1 MSDMG
6 KSSANQNLTT
16 GANDTEYT
24 VFLSYSRDDQKDALL
39 IFNAL
44 ENAGFSVWWDGLL
57 EGGERFAH
65 TTKAALENAKAVVVC
80 WSKTSI
86 DSHWVHDEATRGRD
100 VGKLVPL
107 SLDGS
112 DPPLGFGQFQCI
124 DVSHAKSKP
133 SSVEMQ
139 KMLRAVAALHEM
151 DEPPAMPASSSLQI
165 GRRGLLIGGTLAAV
179 SVGGAAAWK
188 MGIFEDDLTPSSI
201 AVLPFVNLSGDPEQ
215 AYFSDGLASEIRTV
229 LSRNELLQIMG
240 QASSNSFRDHA
251 TDAKS
256 IANSLG
262 VSFLLDG
269 NVQKVGD
276 VVKITADLTD
286 GATGLSKWRQ
296 AFERPLVD
304 IFSLQTEIASAVASS
319 LSLAMDSDT
328 ERGTN
333 KQNGGTKSLA
343 AFDAYLRGK
352 DLFELHVD
360 EASERAALKNFDEAI
375 RIDTDYAA
383 ARAARSRALTVIAN
397 QYANSEERIRL
408 YDDAIAEAENA
419 TQIAPDF
426 AAGYNALGYAHF
438 YGRLDVKGAKEP
450 YERAYSLARS
460 DVDVF
465 SRYAIYQARTGEFT
479 EANIAIGRASKLDPL
494 NASMFKSAG
503 VIKFAEKQYDEA
515 IALAERALKINP
527 DRNSVHGDIGN
538 AYLMLGK
545 IDNAKQAYGKEKNNL
560 IALPGL
566 ATIANREGRQNEADQ
581 HFDKLV
587 REYGDNGLYQQVQ
600 VLAQRG
606 DLDQAMD
613 RLEMAREVRDSG
625 LVYSLNDPFLDPLRD
640 NVDFKKMLVS
650 LGFV

>member
-1 MSDMG
+1 MTSG
-6 KSSANQNLTT
+6 S
-16 GANDTEYT
+16 NDFGNT

-39 IFNAL
+39 IVNAL
-44 ENAGFSVWWDGLL
+44 EDAGFSVWWDGLL

-86 DSHWVHDEATRGRD
+86 ESHWVHDEATRGRD
-100 VGKLVPL
+100 GGKLVPL

-124 DVSHAKSKP
+124 DVSSAKSKP
-133 SSVEMQ
+133 DSAEMH
-139 KMLRAVAALHEM
+139 KMLRAVAALHEI
-151 DEPPAMPASSSLQI
+151 DELPSAPMPVSTPI
-165 GRRGLLIGGTLAAV
+165 GRRNLMIGGGLVAL
-179 SVGGAAAWK
+179 SVGGVAAWK
-188 MGIFEDDLTPSSI
+188 TGLFADDPTPSSI

-229 LSRNELLQIMG
+229 LSQNKLLQIMG
-240 QASSNSFRDHA
+240 QASSNSFRDRT

-256 IANSLG
+256 IAISLG

-276 VVKITADLTD
+276 IVKITADLTD
-286 GATGLSKWRQ
+286 GATGLSKWSK

-304 IFSLQTEIASAVASS
+304 IFSLQTEIASAVASA
-319 LSLAMDSDT
+319 LSLAMDAET
-328 ERGTN
+328 ERAAA
-333 KQNGGTKSLA
+333 KQVGGTESVA

-352 DLFELHVD
+352 DLFELHIN
-360 EASERAALKNFDEAI
+360 EASERAALKSFDDAI
-375 RIDTDYAA
+375 KIDPDYAA

-397 QYANSEERIRL
+397 QYANSEERILL
-408 YDDAIAEAENA
+408 YDDAIVEAEKA
-419 TQIAPDF
+419 TQIASEF

-450 YERAYSLARS
+450 YKRAYSLARS

-465 SRYAIYQARTGEFT
+465 SRYAIYQARTGEFAY
-479 EANIAIGRASKLDPL
+479 ANIAIERASKLDPL

-503 VIKFAEKQYDEA
+503 VIKFAEKKYEEA
-515 IALAERALKINP
+515 ITLAERALEINP
-527 DRNSVHGDIGN
+527 KRNSVYGDIGN

-545 IDNAKQAYGKEKNNL
+545 IEDAKQAFGKEKNNL

-566 ATIANREGRQNEADQ
+566 ATLANREGRKSEADE
-581 HFDKLV
+581 HFDNLV

-600 VLAQRG
+600 VLAQWG
-606 DLDQAMD
+606 ELDQALVK
-613 RLEMAREVRDSG
+613 LEMAREVRDSG
-625 LVYSLNDPFLDPLRD
+625 LVYLLNDPFLDPLR
-640 NVDFKKMLVS
+640 NEASFKEMLAG

>member
-1 MSDMG
+1 MG
-6 KSSANQNLTT
+6 NSVANQNVTT
-16 GANDTEYT
+16 GANVTKHT

-39 IFNAL
+39 VVNAL
-44 ENAGFSVWWDGLL
+44 EKAGFSVWWDGLL
-57 EGGERFAH
+57 EGGEQFAH

-86 DSHWVHDEATRGRD
+86 ESHWVHDEATRGRD
-100 VGKLVPL
+100 GGKLVPL

-124 DVSHAKSKP
+124 DVSRAKSKP
-133 SSVEMQ
+133 GSTEMQ

-151 DEPPAMPASSSLQI
+151 DELLCTPVPVSTPI
-165 GRRGLLIGGTLAAV
+165 GRRNLMIGGGLVAL
-179 SVGGAAAWK
+179 SVGGVAAWK
-188 MGIFEDDLTPSSI
+188 TGWVADDPTPSSI

-229 LSRNELLQIMG
+229 LSQNKLLQIMG
-240 QASSNSFRDHA
+240 QASSNSFRDRM

-269 NVQKVGD
+269 NVQKVGEI
-276 VVKITADLTD
+276 VKITTDLTD
-286 GATGLSKWRQ
+286 GATGLSKWSK

-304 IFSLQTEIASAVASS
+304 IFSLQTEIASAVASA
-319 LSLAMDSDT
+319 LSLAMDAET
-328 ERGTN
+328 ERSAA
-333 KQNGGTKSLA
+333 KQVGGTESVA

-352 DLFELHVD
+352 DLFELHIN
-360 EASERAALKNFDEAI
+360 EASERAALKSFDGAI
-375 RIDTDYAA
+375 KIDPDYAA

-397 QYANSEERIRL
+397 QYANSEERILL
-408 YDDAIAEAENA
+408 YDDAIVEAEKA
-419 TQIAPDF
+419 TQMAPEF

-450 YERAYSLARS
+450 YKRAYSLARS

-465 SRYAIYQARTGEFT
+465 SRYAIYQARTGEFAY
-479 EANIAIGRASKLDPL
+479 ANIAIERASKLDPL
-494 NASMFKSAG
+494 NASIFKSAG
-503 VIKFAEKQYDEA
+503 VIKFAEKRYEEA
-515 IALAERALKINP
+515 ITLAQRALEINP
-527 DRNSVHGDIGN
+527 KRNSVHGDIGN

-545 IDNAKQAYGKEKNNL
+545 IGDAKQAFGKEKNNL

-566 ATIANREGRQNEADQ
+566 ATIANREGRKSEADE
-581 HFDKLV
+581 HFDNLV

-600 VLAQRG
+600 VLAQWG
-606 DLDQAMD
+606 ELNQALVK
-613 RLEMAREVRDSG
+613 LEMAREVRDSG
-625 LVYSLNDPFLDPLRD
+625 LVYLLNDPFLDPLR
-640 NVDFKKMLVS
+640 NEASFKEMLAG